1 MMSVCLGGPWGSGA
15 VRYPTPSLASNALR
29 GGFHL
34 FSDLSVDFSGITV
47 TAITALSTPEAP
59 APGPW
64 HQAPSSSPSG
74 HSVYP
79 GHFPSF
85 QGCPPAILRLIRGQL
100 AA

>member
-47 TAITALSTPEAP
+47 TAITAFPLLRPLLR
-59 APGPW
+59 APGTKHP
-64 HQAPSSSPSG
+64 HPLPLATLCILDTSR
-74 HSVYP
+74 
-79 GHFPSF
+79 
-85 QGCPPAILRLIRGQL
+85 PPK
-100 AA
+100 AALQPF